1 MSLIWLH
8 ILFVNREIILIDLSC
23 LGNNDPPPLE
33 LISNSLK
40 SKTHVLIIAMKM
52 FVRLVVLFC
61 SVCSR
66 WFVIFIPFK
75 CIFHGHNQFSRV
87 MSKSAL
93 FLSFSDAIATMR
105 DFLSHVYTNIGY
117 VWLKAM
123 SMYICYIHALSL
135 KIDGIW
141 CDATRRFSLCNQMP
155 KLQFS
160 VSFRFGGNTSRFHDL
175 CVEATGDIKFRAT
188 HQYKYASDAR
198 LKYLSHLVLLTR
210 ERERFSICEFDDFH
224 FGHQWYIE

>member
-1 MSLIWLH
+1 MITYFVCKQRNHLNWF
-8 ILFVNREIILIDLSC
+8 ILLGKQWPAATWIDLKFIEIENAC
-23 LGNNDPPPLE
+23 FNHCNENVCAFGGAL
-33 LISNSLK
+33 
-40 SKTHVLIIAMKM
+40 
-52 FVRLVVLFC
+52 C

-105 DFLSHVYTNIGY
+105 DFLSHVYTNVGY

-160 VSFRFGGNTSRFHDL
+160 VSFWRQHISFSR
-175 CVEATGDIKFRAT
+175 
-188 HQYKYASDAR
+188 
-198 LKYLSHLVLLTR
+198 LVCW
-210 ERERFSICEFDDFH
+210 SNW
-224 FGHQWYIE
+224 GY

>member
-52 FVRLVVLFC
+52 FVRLVVLFVPYVLVGLLF
-61 SVCSR
+61 S
-66 WFVIFIPFK
+66 
-75 CIFHGHNQFSRV
+75 FHLNAFSMATINFPVWCQNRR
-87 MSKSAL
+87 
-93 FLSFSDAIATMR
+93 SFSLSRMR
-105 DFLSHVYTNIGY
+105 LRRCEIFSHMYNVGY

-160 VSFRFGGNTSRFHDL
+160 VSFWRQHISFSR
-175 CVEATGDIKFRAT
+175 
-188 HQYKYASDAR
+188 
-198 LKYLSHLVLLTR
+198 LVCW
-210 ERERFSICEFDDFH
+210 SNW
-224 FGHQWYIE
+224 GY

>member
-1 MSLIWLH
+1 MITYFVCKQRNHLNWF
-8 ILFVNREIILIDLSC
+8 ILLGKQWPAATWIGLKFIEIENACFNHCNENVCAFGGAL
-23 LGNNDPPPLE
+23 
-33 LISNSLK
+33 
-40 SKTHVLIIAMKM
+40 
-52 FVRLVVLFC
+52 C

-105 DFLSHVYTNIGY
+105 DFLSHVYTNVGY

-160 VSFRFGGNTSRFHDL
+160 VSFWRQHISFSR
-175 CVEATGDIKFRAT
+175 
-188 HQYKYASDAR
+188 
-198 LKYLSHLVLLTR
+198 LVLKQLGILNS
-210 ERERFSICEFDDFH
+210 ERH
-224 FGHQWYIE
+224 TNTNMHQMPDSNTYLIWSC